1 MNQHSNDDSS
11 RANAVN
17 RDARLRS
24 QTLKGGHDPSEL
36 GRLSGEARREKARKR
51 SEAAEHDALTVQA
64 RLGLAVAKL
73 LTTAELE
80 RVISGLIERAKG
92 HGHAANAAAS
102 QILSLAAAAAGYGEE
117 ADDIEGLDP
126 EDMTPAQRAT
136 YRAQLDRVIEEMEQ
150 RMANGDAP
158 PAESDRDGL

>member
-1 MNQHSNDDSS
+1 MDKRSNDESS
-11 RANAVN
+11 MRSAPD
-17 RDARLRS
+17 RDVLSRS
-24 QTLKGGHDPSEL
+24 PTLKGGHDPSEL

-51 SEAAEHDALTVQA
+51 LEAAEHDALTVQA

-80 RVISGLIERAKG
+80 RVMSGLIQRAQGDG
-92 HGHAANAAAS
+92 HVANVAAS

-117 ADDIEGLDP
+117 TDDIEGLDP
-126 EDMTPAQRAT
+126 QDMTPAQRAT

-158 PAESDRDGL
+158 PAEIDGQ